1 MNLRARLSLGAAA
14 LAALAVAAAVVAV
27 VGLQRTERLAAE
39 AMAAQHRIESYS
51 SLSARVNEWVM
62 GRLGAREMIGDV
74 AVTATLDLLDAL
86 VAEDIAAAPAARD
99 RAGQRMVVASLR
111 GHFAQLQSSLSRHP
125 LPSPEATAAIGFYAA
140 QVPAVIAGQIQQDAR
155 RREAAMEA
163 MGHLRQRLRALA
175 IGIAVAAPLV
185 LALLHLLLLRPLI
198 RRLRLAGVGPDT
210 AHDELSLALARIR
223 RRTNRLD
230 RGQRRLEATIAART
244 EELREANARLSAV
257 DARRRRFFADVSHE
271 LRTPLTVIM
280 GEAELGGSFATIQA
294 RAQRLYRRIEDLLRI
309 ARSDSGQL
317 DLESAAVDLPAV
329 IAAAEADLA
338 PVLRRA
344 GVVVQTRI
352 APAMVRGDADWLR
365 QVFAG
370 IMENT
375 ARHAPRSNLRI
386 EAADGTV
393 TFTDDGPGLPPGS
406 AMTERFAKG
415 GGRGFGVGLALARW
429 VIEAHG
435 GTLALDSP
443 GIGLRLTI
451 TLPLAHRAEEAA

>member
-14 LAALAVAAAVVAV
+14 LAALAVAAAVIAV

-62 GRLGAREMIGDV
+62 GRLGAREMTGDV

-86 VAEDIAAAPAARD
+86 VAEDIAAAPAARE
-99 RAGQRMVVASLR
+99 REGQRMVIASLR

-175 IGIAVAAPLV
+175 IAIAVAAPATL
-185 LALLHLLLLRPLI
+185 LALHLAILRPLL
-198 RRLRLAGVGPDT
+198 RRLRMDGPDT

-344 GVVVQTRI
+344 GVVVRTRI
-352 APAMVRGDADWLR
+352 APAMVQGDADWLR

-375 ARHAPRSNLRI
+375 ARHAPRSHLWI
-386 EAADGTV
+386 EADGGTV

-435 GTLALDSP
+435 GVLALESP
-443 GIGLRLTI
+443 GTGLRLTI
-451 TLPLAHRAEEAA
+451 TLPLADRAEEAA